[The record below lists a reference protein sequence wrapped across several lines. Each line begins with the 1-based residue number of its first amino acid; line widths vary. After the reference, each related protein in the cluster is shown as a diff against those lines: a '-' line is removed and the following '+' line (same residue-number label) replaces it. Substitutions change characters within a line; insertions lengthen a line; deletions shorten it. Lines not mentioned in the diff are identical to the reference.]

1 MLSPTNLKSDTITLI
16 SDFMDIYKIEIS
28 DEYKQIA
35 KFSFGIEYIGSA
47 LYYAF
52 VKEVE
57 INNNRIEASLEL
69 KNNKENL
76 YLETERTKKLIGFSC
91 DVTI

>member
-35 KFSFGIEYIGSA
+35 

-57 INNNRIEASLEL
+57 INNYVHFYMLQTNLSLYIVNPVYIEMKS
-69 KNNKENL
+69 
-76 YLETERTKKLIGFSC
+76 YF
-91 DVTI
+91 

>member
-35 KFSFGIEYIGSA
+35 KFSFGIKYIGSA

-57 INNNRIEASLEL
+57 INNYVHFYMLQTNLSLYIVNPVYIEMKS
-69 KNNKENL
+69 
-76 YLETERTKKLIGFSC
+76 YF
-91 DVTI
+91 